1 VIAAVGAPVHVL
13 AISQAGPVAVRLA
26 VDSPHLVGKVVLMG
40 TYASGSATFTND
52 AVRRSVV
59 GLMRAHWGMGSR
71 AVAELYRPAASVAAA
86 EHLARVLRDSADG
99 RVAADYLDAVYDVE
113 VADLLPRVH
122 QSVLVVH
129 YRGDRLIPFR
139 GGQDLAT
146 GLPNAELLALD
157 GDWHLPDVSDLDR
170 IEAAVVDHIGE

>member
-1 VIAAVGAPVHVL
+1 
-13 AISQAGPVAVRLA
+13 
-26 VDSPHLVGKVVLMG
+26 
-40 TYASGSATFTND
+40 
-52 AVRRSVV
+52 
-59 GLMRAHWGMGSR
+59 
-71 AVAELYRPAASVAAA
+71 
-86 EHLARVLRDSADG
+86 VLRDSADG